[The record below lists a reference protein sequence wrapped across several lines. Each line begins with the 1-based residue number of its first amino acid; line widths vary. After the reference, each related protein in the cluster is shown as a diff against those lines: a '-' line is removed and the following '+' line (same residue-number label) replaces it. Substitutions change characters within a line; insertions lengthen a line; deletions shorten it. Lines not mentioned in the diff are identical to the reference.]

1 MPAVAMMPDSRDCT
15 IRSGGKSASA
25 DRCGFQ
31 QGAFVTLSAG
41 KAVMSLA
48 SLSVSGVGSLSA
60 GGQRTEQDEKC
71 S

>member
-1 MPAVAMMPDSRDCT
+1 LNDSLWREKRQR
-15 IRSGGKSASA
+15 RSLW
-25 DRCGFQ
+25 CFQ